1 MDREAGEDAKRAIL
15 AQDRLSRNFLIVAV
29 ALFLVKLLLVSHRE
43 IVPEPHDAEAYV
55 SASVDE
61 LGSLFTGAADHPPG
75 ASLIMA
81 LARSLGIPFRVF
93 MELFLGVAAFLFFRP
108 LVASIRLGII
118 AVALSYALLLFH
130 PALILEMDRAMS
142 DTVSFLCWLIG
153 AGGIIGFVASP
164 RETPQ
169 WSSLALTVAS
179 FAFAGITRS
188 GEGAIV
194 LVEMLAVCLLSIPL
208 FRGESRWRRG
218 RAIVACFCAVVAN
231 FTATQAL
238 SATHYLNSGYWG
250 GSAVESREWWQ
261 LYGTLLSLPVPRNDR
276 RFLIN
281 KADVGYG
288 RVLQRGPSQ
297 HECVP

>member
-108 LVASIRLGII
+108 LVASIRLGTI

-208 FRGESRWRRG
+208 FRGVEPLAPRSRNRRLLLRCRRQFHRHSGAVSDTLPQQRLLG
-218 RAIVACFCAVVAN
+218 RQRRREPRMVATLRDHAFA
-231 FTATQAL
+231 
-238 SATHYLNSGYWG
+238 S
-250 GSAVESREWWQ
+250 GSAQ
-261 LYGTLLSLPVPRNDR
+261 
-276 RFLIN
+276 
-281 KADVGYG
+281 
-288 RVLQRGPSQ
+288 
-297 HECVP
+297 